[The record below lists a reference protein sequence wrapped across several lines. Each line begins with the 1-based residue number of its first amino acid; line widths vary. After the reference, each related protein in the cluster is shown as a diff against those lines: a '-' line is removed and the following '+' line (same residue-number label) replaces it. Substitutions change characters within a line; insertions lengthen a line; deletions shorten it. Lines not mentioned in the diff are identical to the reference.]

1 MERIIICRTIFGSK
15 LYGTDGPDSDTDYKS
30 VFLPTEMEIL
40 TGKIPKTINMTT
52 GKNNCRNSAEDIDHE
67 SFSLH
72 YFMELLYQGQ
82 TVALDML
89 HGNKE
94 EVNTPLW
101 RYLKEHK
108 HEFYTKNMK
117 AFVGYARKQAA
128 KYGVK
133 GSRLD
138 AAREALAF
146 LMTQGDRTIYDM
158 WYSGE
163 IYECEHLHVKI
174 VRMGISEKLSS
185 DWQDTSMPEEV
196 DRQQSY
202 WEVCGKKMTFGG
214 KASHYVDM
222 LKKFYDN
229 YGGRAKLAAANQGI
243 DWKAISHAFRV
254 AYQTKAILEGKGFSY
269 PLDETQ
275 ELLKIKNGDWDYNS
289 VVAPSLDR
297 IMDEIETLA
306 KFSKLPEKVD
316 VNKWNNWLAIRTFE
330 YIQDEGYFTFT
341 KIKK

>member
-1 MERIIICRTIFGSK
+1 MEERTILCRTVFGSK
-15 LYGTDGPDSDTDYKS
+15 LYGTDTPESDTDYKS
-30 VFLPTEMEIL
+30 VFMPTAREIL
-40 TGKIPKTINMTT
+40 TGQIPKTINITT
-52 GKNNCRNSAEDIDHE
+52 GKNNSRNGADDVDHE

-72 YFMELLYQGQ
+72 YFMQLLYQGQ

-94 EVNTPLW
+94 EISTPIW
-101 RYLKEHK
+101 KYLKTHR

-146 LMTQGDRTIYDM
+146 LMTKGDTTIGELHRCGAL
-158 WYSGE
+158 WSGE
-163 IYECEHLHVKI
+163 HTYIHL
-174 VRMGISEKLSS
+174 EWPNTNLTTFP
-185 DWQDTSMPEEV
+185 D
-196 DRQQSY
+196 QQKSY

-229 YGGRAKLAAANQGI
+229 YGGRAKLAAANEGI

-254 AYQTKAILEGKGFSY
+254 AFQTQMILSGDGFKY
-269 PLDETQ
+269 PLPQTEY
-275 ELLKIKNGDWDYNS
+275 LRKVKAGKLDYTTE
-289 VVAPSLDR
+289 VAPYLDSL
-297 IMDEIETLA
+297 MDVIEA
-306 KFSKLPEKVD
+306 QSQYSDLPDKVK
-316 VNKWNNWLAIRTFE
+316 VERWQNWLTAMTL
-330 YIQDEGYFTFT
+330 DH
-341 KIKK
+341 IKKEVLGNVKC